1 MSARGLCHIAIRLCQ
16 KTCLLKE
23 MYVCHKEF
31 GDNVLGI
38 AVLGGLTNSEQLV
51 TPEKYKD
58 AAVLKKIRQGVW
70 DQSVD
75 EWI

>member
-1 MSARGLCHIAIRLCQ
+1 
-16 KTCLLKE
+16 

-38 AVLGGLTNSEQLV
+38 AVLGGLTNSEQPV